1 MKLQI
6 PAEGGLRILAEE
18 AHDWEVLRGLPRDA
32 TLPSRDLAERLG
44 ELLGP
49 EAGGEDWQEYV
60 VPDLHAHFSAEI
72 ETVSA
77 AIHRAAALAGNGKGH
92 LSIQPDK
99 AATWYGVLNQAR
111 LALEETHR
119 FGPEENLQP
128 KMLTPAA
135 RSAYLRSRFYQSLQS
150 VLLRHLWG

>member
-6 PAEGGLRILAEE
+6 PPEGGLRIIAEE

-49 EAGGEDWQEYV
+49 EAGGEDWREYV

-77 AIHRAAALAGNGKGH
+77 AIHRAAALAGNGGGH
-92 LSIQPDK
+92 LEIQPNE
-99 AATWYGVLNQAR
+99 ATTWYGVLNQAR
-111 LALEETHR
+111 LALEEIHR
-119 FGPEENLQP
+119 FGPEEHFHPQS
-128 KMLTPAA
+128 LTTTA